1 MYKVIVT
8 DDAKAD
14 LQKAYDYLETER
26 KGLGENLLLRIEHFL
41 ELLQSNPK
49 IYAFKYKNTRQVRVK
64 PFQYLILY
72 KLYGN
77 TILFFQLFHG
87 KQHPSKKKKADTLG

>member
-1 MYKVIVT
+1 MYKLIVT

-26 KGLGENLLLRIEHFL
+26 KGLGENLLIKVGYFL
-41 ELLQSNPK
+41 EILQSNPK
-49 IYAFKYKNTRQVRVK
+49 IYALKYKNTRQIRVK

-72 KLYGN
+72 KLYKD

-87 KQHPSKKKKADTLG
+87 KQHPSEKKLSN